1 MLLDGVRVL
10 DFTQYV
16 AGSGV
21 TRLMAE
27 LGAEIIKIE
36 IAPVGDPARLIPLI
50 RDGRSG
56 YFVQQ
61 NRGKQSL
68 CVDFKRPETLA
79 LLRELAPHCDVV
91 VENFGPGVLEK
102 RALDYPNLRKLNP
115 KVIMLSVSAYGR
127 ESLLSHKTG
136 YDWIIQAFAGF
147 MHMTGPKEGPP
158 HPIGLALL
166 DVNASVHGFAAVGYA
181 LYHRLRTGEGQYLD
195 LSMVDAAF
203 HMHDLNVHGPSVTHG
218 EFKPHR
224 MGTHHEL
231 IFPFGVFKG
240 PTGYLCVAALQL
252 QWKNVCECIGRADL
266 INDERYDDGLKRAQR
281 RDELIPII
289 EAWMASCGTNEAVLA
304 ALDDHRV
311 PATPILSPADA
322 ATHPYFRARGTIRT
336 VPDRILGEI
345 DVPGFPFRFSAQPEL
360 PAIEAPLL
368 GEHNA
373 SILHRVLGYSAAQ
386 IAELTDNGV
395 LVSRAC

>member
-1 MLLDGVRVL
+1 MIFQGLRVL
-10 DFTQYV
+10 DFSQYV

-27 LGAEIIKIE
+27 LGAEIIKVE
-36 IAPVGDPARLIPLI
+36 IAPVGDPARLIPFI
-50 RDGRSG
+50 RNGRSA

-68 CVDFKRPETLA
+68 CLDFGKPESIE
-79 LLRELAPHCDVV
+79 LLRELVPHCDVV

-102 RALDYPNLRKLNP
+102 RGLDYPNLKRLNP
-115 KVIMLSVSAYGR
+115 RLIMLSVSAYGR
-127 ESLLSHKTG
+127 DSPLAHKTG

-147 MHMTGPKEGPP
+147 MHMTGPEDGPP

-166 DVNASVHGFAAVGYA
+166 DVNASVHGFASVAVA
-181 LYHRLRTGEGQYLD
+181 LYHRERTGEGQYLD

-203 HMHDLNVHGPSVTHG
+203 HMHDMNVAGPSVDPG
-218 EFKPHR
+218 FKPQR
-224 MGTHHEL
+224 MGNHHAI
-231 IFPFGVFKG
+231 IFPFGVFRG

-252 QWKNVCECIGRADL
+252 QWKNVCECIGRPDL
-266 INDERYDDGLKRAQR
+266 IHDPRYDDSLKRAQR

-289 EAWMASCGTNEAVLA
+289 EGWMASLENNDAVLA
-304 ALDDHRV
+304 ALEAHRV
-311 PATPILSPADA
+311 PATAVLDPSQARN
-322 ATHPYFRARGTIRT
+322 HPYFIARGTVRQ
-336 VPDRILGEI
+336 VPDRLLGTL

-373 SILHRVLGYSAAQ
+373 SVLTRVLAYDTSRIAQ
-386 IAELTDNGV
+386 LHQRGV
-395 LVSRAC
+395 LVSRPE